1 MERAASERA
10 VACWAMA
17 LSQAGFKSGETST
30 SIRQG
35 RPRWL
40 TEREFRRLGYPVL
53 TATRHQL
60 RGLRLSAADS
70 MTSIGSVSFWQ
81 QDQTYWASA
90 QQNSQTQAQSATV
103 ISQMFGASTTLATG
117 LASIANQ
124 TALNRVNTALTAA
137 VQSALNPSSTS
148 SSSSSSASTSSTAS
162 PSTSASS
169 TPTVTVAAPATGT
182 GTVPLT
188 SGTALLG
195 LGFLTRGN
203 FTVSD
208 GTYTTT
214 YQSTGS
220 DTVGDLINAI
230 NANNPGNARVQAWL
244 NSSGDLVI
252 ASKDLTDTVTVGG
265 DYASALGFG
274 SNNATFTPT
283 APSPPPSAP
292 SATSSSSSSSSS
304 SSGSSSSGSSP
315 STSSTSG
322 TASPSSGI
330 PINSAF
336 ALQTGGTA
344 ELLLASS
351 GSAGSI
357 INLLA

>member
-1 MERAASERA
+1 
-10 VACWAMA
+10 
-17 LSQAGFKSGETST
+17 
-30 SIRQG
+30 
-35 RPRWL
+35 
-40 TEREFRRLGYPVL
+40 
-53 TATRHQL
+53 
-60 RGLRLSAADS
+60 

-81 QDQTYWASA
+81 QDQNYWTQV
-90 QQNSQTQAQSATV
+90 QQNDQTQSQSTAV

-137 VQSALNPSSTS
+137 VQSALDPSSTG
-148 SSSSSSASTSSTAS
+148 SSSSSASTASSAS

-169 TPTVTVAAPATGT
+169 TPTVTFAAPATGT

-230 NANNPGNARVQAWL
+230 NANSPGNARVQAWL

-252 ASKDLTDTVTVGG
+252 ASKDLTDTVTVSG
-265 DYASALGFG
+265 DYAAALGFG
-274 SNNATFTPT
+274 SNNNTFAPT
-283 APSPPPSAP
+283 APPPPPSGP
-292 SATSSSSSSSSS
+292 SGTSSSSSSSSASTSS
-304 SSGSSSSGSSP
+304 SSGSSSSA
-315 STSSTSG
+315 SSTGGSA
-322 TASPSSGI
+322 TPASGI
-330 PINSAF
+330 PNNSAY

-344 ELLLASS
+344 ELLLSS
-351 GSAGSI
+351 NGSAGSI
-357 INLLA
+357 VNLLA

>member
-1 MERAASERA
+1 
-10 VACWAMA
+10 
-17 LSQAGFKSGETST
+17 
-30 SIRQG
+30 
-35 RPRWL
+35 
-40 TEREFRRLGYPVL
+40 
-53 TATRHQL
+53 
-60 RGLRLSAADS
+60 

-81 QDQTYWASA
+81 QDQNYWSSA
-90 QQNSQTQAQSATV
+90 QQNSQTQAESATV

-124 TALNRVNTALTAA
+124 TALSRVNTALTAA
-137 VQSALNPSSTS
+137 VQSALNPSSTG
-148 SSSSSSASTSSTAS
+148 SSSSASTASTAS
-162 PSTSASS
+162 PSASASS
-169 TPTVTVAAPATGT
+169 TPTVAAPATGT

-244 NSSGDLVI
+244 NNSGDLVI

-283 APSPPPSAP
+283 APSPPPSGP

-304 SSGSSSSGSSP
+304 STGSSSSGSSP
-315 STSSTSG
+315 STSSTGG

>member
-1 MERAASERA
+1 
-10 VACWAMA
+10 
-17 LSQAGFKSGETST
+17 
-30 SIRQG
+30 
-35 RPRWL
+35 
-40 TEREFRRLGYPVL
+40 
-53 TATRHQL
+53 
-60 RGLRLSAADS
+60 

-81 QDQTYWASA
+81 QDQNYWSSA
-90 QQNSQTQAQSATV
+90 QQNSQTQAESATV

-124 TALNRVNTALTAA
+124 TALSRVNTALTAA

-148 SSSSSSASTSSTAS
+148 SSSSTSTASTAS
-162 PSTSASS
+162 PSASASS
-169 TPTVTVAAPATGT
+169 TPTVAAPATGT

-244 NSSGDLVI
+244 NNSGDLVI

-283 APSPPPSAP
+283 APSPPPSGP

-304 SSGSSSSGSSP
+304 STGSSSSGSS
-315 STSSTSG
+315 SSASSTGG

>member
-1 MERAASERA
+1 
-10 VACWAMA
+10 
-17 LSQAGFKSGETST
+17 
-30 SIRQG
+30 
-35 RPRWL
+35 
-40 TEREFRRLGYPVL
+40 
-53 TATRHQL
+53 
-60 RGLRLSAADS
+60 

-81 QDQTYWASA
+81 QDQNYWSSA
-90 QQNSQTQAQSATV
+90 QQNSQSQAQSAAV
-103 ISQMFGASTTLATG
+103 INQMFGASTTLATG

-137 VQSALNPSSTS
+137 VQGALNPSSTS
-148 SSSSSSASTSSTAS
+148 SSSSSASTASTAS
-162 PSTSASS
+162 PSASASS
-169 TPTVTVAAPATGT
+169 KPTVTVAAPATGT

-188 SGTALLG
+188 SGTSLLG

-214 YQSTGS
+214 YQSTGT
-220 DTVGDLINAI
+220 DTVGDLVSAI
-230 NANNPGNARVQAWL
+230 NASAPGNAQVAAWL
-244 NSSGDLVI
+244 NGSGDLVI
-252 ASKDLTDTVTVGG
+252 TSKNLTDTVTVSG

-274 SNNATFTPT
+274 SSNATFTPT
-283 APSPPPSAP
+283 APSPPPSGA
-292 SATSSSSSSSSS
+292 SATSGSSSTSA
-304 SSGSSSSGSSP
+304 GSSSSGSSP
-315 STSSTSG
+315 STSSSGG

>member
-1 MERAASERA
+1 
-10 VACWAMA
+10 
-17 LSQAGFKSGETST
+17 
-30 SIRQG
+30 
-35 RPRWL
+35 
-40 TEREFRRLGYPVL
+40 
-53 TATRHQL
+53 
-60 RGLRLSAADS
+60 
-70 MTSIGSVSFWQ
+70 
-81 QDQTYWASA
+81 
-90 QQNSQTQAQSATV
+90 
-103 ISQMFGASTTLATG
+103 

-124 TALNRVNTALTAA
+124 TALSRVNTALTAA
-137 VQSALNPSSTS
+137 VQSALNPSSTG
-148 SSSSSSASTSSTAS
+148 SSSSASTASTAS
-162 PSTSASS
+162 PSASASS
-169 TPTVTVAAPATGT
+169 TPTVAAPATGT

-244 NSSGDLVI
+244 NNSGDLVI

-283 APSPPPSAP
+283 APSPPPSGP
-292 SATSSSSSSSSS
+292 SATPSSSSSSSSS
-304 SSGSSSSGSSP
+304 TGSSSSGSSP
-315 STSSTSG
+315 STSSTGG

>member
-1 MERAASERA
+1 
-10 VACWAMA
+10 
-17 LSQAGFKSGETST
+17 
-30 SIRQG
+30 
-35 RPRWL
+35 
-40 TEREFRRLGYPVL
+40 
-53 TATRHQL
+53 
-60 RGLRLSAADS
+60 

-81 QDQTYWASA
+81 QDQTYWSSA

-137 VQSALNPSSTS
+137 VQSALDPSSTG
-148 SSSSSSASTSSTAS
+148 SSSSSASTASSAS

-169 TPTVTVAAPATGT
+169 TPTVTFAAPATGT

-252 ASKDLTDTVTVGG
+252 ASKDLTDTVTVSG
-265 DYASALGFG
+265 DYAAALGFG
-274 SNNATFTPT
+274 SNNNTFAPT
-283 APSPPPSAP
+283 APPPPPSGP
-292 SATSSSSSSSSS
+292 SGTSSSSSSSSASTSS
-304 SSGSSSSGSSP
+304 SSGSSSSA
-315 STSSTSG
+315 SSTGGSA
-322 TASPSSGI
+322 TPASGI
-330 PINSAF
+330 PNNSAY

-344 ELLLASS
+344 ELLLSS
-351 GSAGSI
+351 NGSAGSI
-357 INLLA
+357 VNLLA

>member
-1 MERAASERA
+1 
-10 VACWAMA
+10 
-17 LSQAGFKSGETST
+17 
-30 SIRQG
+30 
-35 RPRWL
+35 
-40 TEREFRRLGYPVL
+40 
-53 TATRHQL
+53 
-60 RGLRLSAADS
+60 
-70 MTSIGSVSFWQ
+70 MTSIGGVSFWQ
-81 QDQTYWASA
+81 QDQSYWSSA
-90 QQNSQTQAQSATV
+90 QQDSQTQAQSATV
-103 ISQMFGASTTLATG
+103 IDQMFGASTTLATG

-124 TALNRVNTALTAA
+124 TALSRVNTALSAA
-137 VQSALNPSSTS
+137 VQSALNTAS
-148 SSSSSSASTSSTAS
+148 SSSSTSSASTSSTTS

-188 SGTALLG
+188 SGTSLLG

-208 GTYTTT
+208 GTYSTT
-214 YQSTGS
+214 YQATGS
-220 DTVGDLINAI
+220 DTVGDLVSAI
-230 NANNPGNARVQAWL
+230 NAGAPGNAQVAAWL
-244 NSSGDLVI
+244 NGSGDLVI
-252 ASKDLTDTVTVGG
+252 TSKNLTDTVTVSG

-274 SNNATFTPT
+274 SSNDTFTPT
-283 APSPPPSAP
+283 APSPPPSGA
-292 SATSSSSSSSSS
+292 SATSGSSSTSTGSS
-304 SSGSSSSGSSP
+304 SSGSSSSA
-315 STSSTSG
+315 SSTSAS
-322 TASPSSGI
+322 ASPSSGI

>member
-1 MERAASERA
+1 
-10 VACWAMA
+10 
-17 LSQAGFKSGETST
+17 
-30 SIRQG
+30 
-35 RPRWL
+35 
-40 TEREFRRLGYPVL
+40 
-53 TATRHQL
+53 
-60 RGLRLSAADS
+60 

-81 QDQTYWASA
+81 QDQNYWSSA
-90 QQNSQTQAQSATV
+90 QQNSQTQAESATV

-124 TALNRVNTALTAA
+124 TALSRVNTALTAA
-137 VQSALNPSSTS
+137 VQSALNPSSTG
-148 SSSSSSASTSSTAS
+148 SSSSASTASTAS
-162 PSTSASS
+162 PSASASS
-169 TPTVTVAAPATGT
+169 TPTVAAPATGT

-244 NSSGDLVI
+244 NNSGDLVI

-283 APSPPPSAP
+283 APSPPPSGP
-292 SATSSSSSSSSS
+292 SATPSSSSSSSSS
-304 SSGSSSSGSSP
+304 TGSSSSGSSP
-315 STSSTSG
+315 STSSTGG